1 MSYCYLLYSRNNTYI
16 GATVNPDHRLRQ
28 HNGEIVGG
36 AKRTKG
42 HVWKRAL
49 YVSGFPNWVAALQ
62 FEWAWKRKGRGRP
75 GLVGKLVGLIELV
88 REIRSTRNAVE
99 FSAWPAPPAYH
110 WEAEA
115 RLFAEKIEAL
125 RYLFPIIPPN
135 ILTTNLTNL
144 TYLTNMSLPTLPE
157 LSHTVGLLT
166 LQVSELNTRLT
177 TALAQIASGPAIIA
191 APTVAT
197 GAPKKRKSKKATATA
212 TATESATAT
221 ATAASESATESN
233 SSNSASSSSSSA
245 TETSSKKSK
254 KEKAPK
260 EPKEPKEKATCL
272 AAAEGVVRFSG
283 STGKSPY
290 IAFSPLYKAEFAVD
304 GKTYGTVENY
314 VQATKY
320 VSTNAELAEQLR
332 TNDKPATLRMAGN
345 AKKYADIVAPGYDL
359 ANAYATAY
367 AAQFGGN
374 EALRTVLLSTGSAPL
389 EGEYTDAVLG
399 VGVDGAGQN
408 IIGNA
413 LMSARS
419 TLSA

>member
-1 MSYCYLLYSRNNTYI
+1 
-16 GATVNPDHRLRQ
+16 
-28 HNGEIVGG
+28 
-36 AKRTKG
+36 
-42 HVWKRAL
+42 
-49 YVSGFPNWVAALQ
+49 
-62 FEWAWKRKGRGRP
+62 
-75 GLVGKLVGLIELV
+75 
-88 REIRSTRNAVE
+88 
-99 FSAWPAPPAYH
+99 
-110 WEAEA
+110 
-115 RLFAEKIEAL
+115 
-125 RYLFPIIPPN
+125 
-135 ILTTNLTNL
+135 
-144 TYLTNMSLPTLPE
+144 
-157 LSHTVGLLT
+157 
-166 LQVSELNTRLT
+166 
-177 TALAQIASGPAIIA
+177 
-191 APTVAT
+191 
-197 GAPKKRKSKKATATA
+197 
-212 TATESATAT
+212 
-221 ATAASESATESN
+221 
-233 SSNSASSSSSSA
+233 
-245 TETSSKKSK
+245 
-254 KEKAPK
+254 
-260 EPKEPKEKATCL
+260 L
-272 AAAEGVVRFSG
+272 AAAAGVVRFSG

-345 AKKYADIVAPGYDL
+345 AKKYSDIVAPGYDL

>member
-28 HNGEIVGG
+28 HNGELVGG

-49 YVSGFPNWVAALQ
+49 YVSGFPDWRAALQ

-75 GLVGKLVGLIELV
+75 GLVGKLVALVDLV
-88 REIRSTRNAVE
+88 RGVRSTRNAIE

-115 RLFAEKIEAL
+115 RLFAEKIEGL
-125 RYLFPIIPPN
+125 RYLFPITPPN
-135 ILTTNLTNL
+135 ILTNLTNL
-144 TYLTNMSLPTLPE
+144 TNLTEMSLPTLPE

-166 LQVSELNTRLT
+166 TQVSELSTRLNA
-177 TALAQIASGPAIIA
+177 ALAQIGA
-191 APTVAT
+191 ATATTATTATVAT
-197 GAPKKRKSKKATATA
+197 VAPIKKRKSKKATAT
-212 TATESATAT
+212 ESATA
-221 ATAASESATESN
+221 SESN
-233 SSNSASSSSSSA
+233 SSSSSTSSA
-245 TETSSKKSK
+245 TETSTKKSK
-254 KEKAPK
+254 KEKV
-260 EPKEPKEKATCL
+260 PKEPKEKATCL
-272 AAAEGVVRFSG
+272 AAAEGVIRFSG

-320 VSTNAELAEQLR
+320 ATTNAELAEQLR

-345 AKKYADIVAPGYDL
+345 AKKYLEIVAPGYDL

-408 IIGNA
+408 VIGNA